1 MGRFSPGVP
10 VIPAEI
16 SVKPAQQEIV
26 IPALRRGYLA
36 AFNATV
42 GAKLV
47 EIAPR
52 IKSGPGCDKRGNDGL
67 LTQQM
72 ANVNTPER
80 AAEGRSVE
88 IPALARRNDG
98 VGG

>member
-36 AFNATV
+36 TFSATV
-42 GAKLV
+42 GAKLD
-47 EIAPR
+47 EIAPALPAR
-52 IKSGPGCDKRGNDGL
+52 
-67 LTQQM
+67 Q
-72 ANVNTPER
+72 
-80 AAEGRSVE
+80 AAT
-88 IPALARRNDG
+88 IAAITDF
-98 VGG
+98 